1 MSAGQSEDK
10 AELRRRVL
18 AARHDVAHEA
28 GSDAANLAAAN
39 FFRLPG
45 SAEPRAVSLY
55 HAMRDELDTAP
66 LLARLNE
73 IGCTTALPVI
83 EARDQALRFR
93 RWSPGDV
100 LGEAS
105 FGTLEPAA
113 SADIVVPETVV
124 VPLAAFDGTGNRL
137 GYGGGYYDRTLADL
151 RKAGNV
157 LAVGYAY
164 AGQEVAVLP
173 ADSFDQR
180 LDWIVTEQG
189 VRAFA

>member
-1 MSAGQSEDK
+1 
-10 AELRRRVL
+10 
-18 AARHDVAHEA
+18 
-28 GSDAANLAAAN
+28 
-39 FFRLPG
+39 
-45 SAEPRAVSLY
+45 
-55 HAMRDELDTAP
+55 MRDELDAAP

-83 EARDQALRFR
+83 GARDQALMFR

-100 LGEAS
+100 LAEAS
-105 FGTLEPAA
+105 FGTFEPAA

-124 VPLAAFDGTGNRL
+124 VPLAAFDGSGNRL

-151 RKAGNV
+151 RKSGNV

-164 AGQEVAVLP
+164 AGQEVAALP

-180 LDWIVTEQG
+180 LDWIVTEKG